1 MPFVSSILP
10 HHILIT
16 SKYFLIL
23 LPTCLLGLTEDD
35 GNDGVG
41 GHAEDEDER
50 QVDAREVVDIVR

>member
-1 MPFVSSILP
+1 MPIFSSVLP
-10 HHILIT
+10 HHNLIT

-35 GNDGVG
+35 GNDGIG

-50 QVDAREVVDIVR
+50 QVDTRELVDIVR

>member
-1 MPFVSSILP
+1 MPIFSSVLP
-10 HHILIT
+10 HHNLIT

-50 QVDAREVVDIVR
+50 QVDAGEEVDSVR

>member
-1 MPFVSSILP
+1 MPNFSSILP
-10 HHILIT
+10 HHNLIT
-16 SKYFLIL
+16 FKYFLIL

-50 QVDAREVVDIVR
+50 QVDAGEVVDIVR